1 MGGNMIAIKGILLNS
16 FFIKPVYSQTIKWAN
31 QVLGIFDRNIFC
43 VAFGI
48 S

>member
-31 QVLGIFDRNIFC
+31 ELSLAQWTHHMT
-43 VAFGI
+43 
-48 S
+48 

>member
-31 QVLGIFDRNIFC
+31 GSRGF
-43 VAFGI
+43 I
-48 S
+48 SYDITGDKI